1 MSIDNIFT
9 PLMYVVIFLS
19 GTILFAPQMT
29 LLHSLLLCGIAYG
42 GLVTYPTN
50 NWSVDYYQILKQAL
64 IAFIGGIVTY
74 GVVFIIVFFSMF

>member
-1 MSIDNIFT
+1 
-9 PLMYVVIFLS
+9 MYVLIFLS
-19 GTILFAPQMT
+19 GTIVFAPKMT
-29 LLHSLLLCGIAYG
+29 LIYSLLISAIAYI

-74 GVVFIIVFFSMF
+74 GVVFIIAFFSMF